1 MNNKKTSILMSVSLI
16 LICIS
21 IIAGTTWTLFT
32 DTQEV
37 NNHLQAGDLDITLT
51 RTGLTKTTLN
61 DRGYLVTL
69 AKDETPKDFS
79 QATSEN
85 IFDLAKKDGIVTE
98 LIVPG
103 SKFVAEMEIENQSD
117 VAFGYWI
124 EITCKDQT
132 KGADLAKQLKVTVRT
147 DADQSEFV
155 GKGLVVRGENNGY
168 IEELAIGET
177 GTFTVT
183 VEFLDSAIN
192 DNQIEDNNLAKGDE
206 LKFDLVVHAVQV
218 TNDPLQ

>member
-1 MNNKKTSILMSVSLI
+1 MNNKKRSILMSVSLI
-16 LICIS
+16 LICVS
-21 IIAGTTWTLFT
+21 IIASTTWALFT

-37 NNHLQAGDLDITLT
+37 NNHLKAGDMDITLT

-69 AKDETPKDFS
+69 EKDTTPKDFS
-79 QATSEN
+79 EATSEN
-85 IFDLAKKDGIVTE
+85 IFDLAKTDDVVTE

-103 SKFVAEMEIENQSD
+103 SKFVAEMEIKNQSD

-124 EITCKDQT
+124 EIVCKDQT

-147 DADQSEFV
+147 SADQSDFV
-155 GKGLVVRGENNGY
+155 GKGLIVRGENNGY
-168 IEELAIGET
+168 IEELAIGMT

-183 VEFLDSAIN
+183 VEFLDSAIEE
-192 DNQIEDNNLAKGDE
+192 NQIENNNLAKGNE
-206 LKFDLVVHAVQV
+206 LAFDLVVHAVQV
-218 TNDPLQ
+218 TKDPQQ